1 MDSIQNCQDL
11 TSAIQR
17 VFIDLRLVAHHK
29 NPEAEPTN
37 SSKIMFWNTSG
48 DIGEVPISSNDVSK
62 VSLSITAQNC
72 NGVTLNEKFN
82 KNKFQKR
89 FQRFM
94 REYTGVKDKYFSLG
108 LALLK
113 SSNAWLSHISFNA
126 SIKSWI

>member
-1 MDSIQNCQDL
+1 VDSIQNCQDL

-48 DIGEVPISSNDVSK
+48 DIGEVSISFNDVSK

-82 KNKFQKR
+82 KNGR
-89 FQRFM
+89 
-94 REYTGVKDKYFSLG
+94 VDG
-108 LALLK
+108 L
-113 SSNAWLSHISFNA
+113 NVYIV
-126 SIKSWI
+126 IIQ